1 MKTLGDLIEQSD
13 HLIAEFR
20 QIIIDIEYWNGHNPN
35 ETPMDIEPERVALA
49 HAVKGNALW
58 RRGLTVEAAACDV
71 VMTEGLER
79 ALEEDGGGQ

>member
-1 MKTLGDLIEQSD
+1 MKTLGDLIKQSD
-13 HLIAEFR
+13 HIIGELR
-20 QIIIDIEYWNGHNPN
+20 QIIIDAEHWNGHKPN

-49 HAVKGNALW
+49 LAVKGNALW

-71 VMTEGLER
+71 VMAEGLER